1 MLALKQSRKK
11 HMDTAIVNTCLWVK
25 LDADWN
31 IIKCRLVYGGISHTT
46 VIATATEAK
55 LRGR

>member
-25 LDADWN
+25 LDADCKVT
-31 IIKCRLVYGGISHTT
+31 KCRLVYGGISHTT

-55 LRGR
+55 ISGR